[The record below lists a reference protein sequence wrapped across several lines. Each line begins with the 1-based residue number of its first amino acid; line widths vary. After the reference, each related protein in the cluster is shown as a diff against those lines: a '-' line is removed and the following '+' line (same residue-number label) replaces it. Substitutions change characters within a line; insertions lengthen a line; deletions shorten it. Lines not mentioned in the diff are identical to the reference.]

1 MTTASSTTHRAAP
14 AAERRCVLFGS
25 QGSGSAA
32 IEAALAVCGVP
43 FRLVSAASWDAGSA
57 LDELAAANPLLQ
69 IPALRLPDGSVL
81 TESAAI
87 LIHLGLTY
95 PEAGLLPADAS
106 ARDQAIRGLVFIA
119 ANCYA
124 AIGVIDYPER
134 WCAAATAPMKERI
147 RRAARQ
153 RLHAHWDVFADQ
165 FAGPGASFAGG
176 APGALELLAAVV
188 SKWSGAR
195 THLRKTRPAFLASL
209 QRIESDPR
217 VAAVFARH
225 WPT

>member
-1 MTTASSTTHRAAP
+1 MTTASKAV
-14 AAERRCVLFGS
+14 RRVVPPTEPPCMLFGAP
-25 QGSGSAA
+25 GSGSAA
-32 IEAALAVCGVP
+32 IEVALARCGVP
-43 FRLVSAASWDAGSA
+43 LRLINAASWDAGSA
-57 LDELAAANPLLQ
+57 LDELAAVNPLLQ

-87 LIHLGLTY
+87 LIHLGLTH
-95 PEAGLLPADAS
+95 PDAGLLPADPR
-106 ARDQAIRGLVFIA
+106 ARGQAIRGLVFIA

-134 WCAAATAPMKERI
+134 WCVDASAPMKERI

-165 FAGPGASFAGG
+165 FAAPGGFFTGA
-176 APGALELLAAVV
+176 APGALELLAVVV
-188 SKWSGAR
+188 SKWSGTRA
-195 THLRKTRPAFLASL
+195 HLRTSRPVFLASL
-209 QRIESDPR
+209 EQIEADPQ

-225 WPT
+225 WPA

>member
-1 MTTASSTTHRAAP
+1 
-14 AAERRCVLFGS
+14 VLFGAP
-25 QGSGSAA
+25 GSGSAA
-32 IEAALAVCGVP
+32 IEAALARCGVP

-57 LDELAAANPLLQ
+57 LDELAAVNPLRQ
-69 IPALRLPDGSVL
+69 IPVLQLPDGSVL

-87 LIHLGLTY
+87 LIHLALTH
-95 PEAGLLPADAS
+95 PGAGLLPAAPR

-134 WCAAATAPMKERI
+134 WCADATAPMKERI

-153 RLHAHWDVFADQ
+153 RLHAHWDMFADQ
-165 FAGPGASFAGG
+165 FAAPGGFFTGA
-176 APGALELLAAVV
+176 APGALELLAAAV

-195 THLRKTRPAFLASL
+195 AHLRISRPAFLASL
-209 QRIESDPR
+209 EQIEADPQ
-217 VAAVFARH
+217 VTAVFARH
-225 WPT
+225 WPA